1 MSTTPTQSLSGAPVR
16 GRWVSIAAGAALL
29 CALTP
34 LLPLLSITPW
44 SSLIVDAPY
53 AALVLAGATLWA
65 TRGSRG
71 RRERLLAKLALGAI
85 GFWLLLG
92 LYVGLEL
99 RYG

>member
-34 LLPLLSITPW
+34 LLPILSITPW
-44 SSLIVDAPY
+44 SSPIIWALY
-53 AALVLAGATLWA
+53 AAIPLAGVTLWA
-65 TRGSRG
+65 TRRSGG
-71 RRERLLAKLALGAI
+71 RRQRLLAKLALSAI
-85 GFWLLLG
+85 CFWLLVG
-92 LYVGLEL
+92 LFVGLEL